1 MAFFGNDAVNR
12 VNFHSSVQAAA
23 MGAGGLFVFTYMIHA
38 GVSVPLSFVAFAA
51 ILAGRFLLRPLV
63 LPLGKRW
70 GLKPLIIAG
79 TLLVACQYPMLAE
92 VHGLNFWLYALCVTS
107 SVGDTL
113 YWPSYHAYFASLGD
127 AEHRGQQIAMR
138 EALSAMV
145 GIVAPLV
152 GAWALVHSG
161 SRVTFLAVAA
171 VQAASV
177 LPLFGAPN
185 VTPPASAPGAF
196 RAAGAGLALFVMDG
210 WIGAC
215 FYYVWQI
222 ALFVSLGRS
231 LTGYGGAMALA
242 AVVGAVAGLMVGRHI
257 DRGGGRRA
265 VVIAY
270 TATAALA
277 LLRAFSVGSPWLA
290 VAANA
295 PGPFVAALLL
305 PAEMTAIYN
314 MAKASPCPFRFHIL
328 TEGGWDFGAAS
339 GALVAAA
346 LAASGQSLGISMALT
361 LPGVAVAAW
370 MLWRYYGANPGL
382 EGVDVPIELLTEP
395 PHPP

>member
-1 MAFFGNDAVNR
+1 MAFFGNNAVNR

-23 MGAGGLFVFTYMIHA
+23 MGAGGLFMFTYMIHA
-38 GVSVPLSFVAFAA
+38 GVSVPLTLVAFAA
-51 ILAGRFLLRPLV
+51 ISAGRFLLRPLI

-70 GLKPLIIAG
+70 GLKPLVIVG
-79 TLLVACQYPMLAE
+79 TLLEACQYPMLAE
-92 VHGLNFWLYALCVTS
+92 VHGLNVWLYALCVTT
-107 SVGDTL
+107 SVGSTL
-113 YWPSYHAYFASLGD
+113 YWPSYHAYFAALGD
-127 AEHRGQQIAMR
+127 AEHRGQQIAAR
-138 EALSAMV
+138 EALSAVV
-145 GIVAPLV
+145 GIVAPLA
-152 GAWALVHSG
+152 GAWALANAG
-161 SRVTFLAVAA
+161 SRPTFLAVAA
-171 VQAASV
+171 VQALSA
-177 LPLFGAPN
+177 LPLLGAPN
-185 VTPPASAPGAF
+185 VMPPASAPGVF
-196 RAAGAGLALFVMDG
+196 RAVRAGLALFVMDG

-215 FYYVWQI
+215 FYYVWQV

-242 AVVGAVAGLMVGRHI
+242 AVVGAVTGLFVGRYI

-270 TATAALA
+270 LATAGLA

-295 PGPFVAALLL
+295 PGPLVGALLL
-305 PAEMTAIYN
+305 PAEMTAVYN
-314 MAKASPCPFRFHIL
+314 LAKASPCPFRFHIV
-328 TEGGWDFGAAS
+328 TEGGWDLGAAS

-361 LPGVAVAAW
+361 IPGAAIAAW
-370 MLWRYYGANPGL
+370 VLWRYYGAHPGL
-382 EGVDVPIELLTEP
+382 TAVKVPIELLTEP

>member
-12 VNFHSSVQAAA
+12 VNFHSTVQAAA
-23 MGAGGLFVFTYMIHA
+23 MGAGGLFMFTYMIHA
-38 GVSVPLSFVAFAA
+38 GVSVPLTLVAFAA
-51 ILAGRFLLRPLV
+51 ISAGRFVIRPLI

-70 GLKPLIIAG
+70 GLKPLVIVG
-79 TLLVACQYPMLAE
+79 TLLEACQYPMLAE
-92 VHGLNFWLYALCVTS
+92 VHALNIWLYALCVTTT
-107 SVGDTL
+107 VGSTF
-113 YWPSYHAYFASLGD
+113 YWPSYHAYFAVVGD

-138 EALSAMV
+138 EALSAVV
-145 GIVAPLV
+145 GIVAPLA
-152 GAWALVHSG
+152 GAWALVHAG
-161 SRVTFLAVAA
+161 SRPTFLAVAA
-171 VQAASV
+171 VQALSA
-177 LPLFGAPN
+177 LPLLGAPN
-185 VTPPASAPGAF
+185 VKPPASAPGAF

-222 ALFVSLGRS
+222 ALFVSLGKS

-242 AVVGAVAGLMVGRHI
+242 AVVGAVTGLLVGRHI

-265 VVIAY
+265 VLIAY
-270 TATAALA
+270 SATAGLA
-277 LLRAFSVGSPWLA
+277 LLRAYSVGSPWLA

-295 PGPFVAALLL
+295 PGPFVGALLL

-328 TEGGWDFGAAS
+328 TEGGWDVGAAS

-346 LAASGQSLGISMALT
+346 LCAAGLSLGISMALT
-361 LPGVAVAAW
+361 LPGAAVAAW

-382 EGVDVPIELLTEP
+382 VGVDVPIELLTEL